1 MNRENSQNRSGD
13 ILIVDDSRS
22 SLDFLA
28 DLIEFAGYTAR
39 KVQHGEL
46 ALLSAQADP
55 PDLILLD
62 IRMRGMN
69 GYQVCSQLKADRRTS
84 DIPVIFLSALDDT
97 EAKLKGFELGAAD
110 YIIKPYQVEEVLAR
124 IRTQLEL
131 RRLRLNLEEQVTLRT
146 RQLEAEVVER
156 VQATQ
161 ELLESRQKLREL
173 SWHIEE
179 MREEERKHIAR
190 ELHDELGQV
199 LTVLRID
206 LVQLASQGDLPVQ
219 EFRNKLQAAIG
230 VLDQVADTTRSIS
243 ENLRPGMLD
252 MLGLAA
258 ATEHHVEKFIAATQL
273 RCKVAMNREEFDIH
287 PNVATALFRILQE
300 SLTNVARHANANE
313 IEVRLA
319 ELNDQMILVVQD
331 DGCGIPE
338 NPSDRR
344 RGFGMMG
351 MQERVELLGGQ
362 FLLESSPG
370 SGTRIEVSIPLKLTE
385 AAQ

>member
-1 MNRENSQNRSGD
+1 MDRESSCKQSGE
-13 ILIVDDSRS
+13 ILVVDDSRV

-28 DLIEFAGYTAR
+28 DLVEFAGYTAR
-39 KVQHGEL
+39 KAQQGEL
-46 ALLSAQADP
+46 AVLSAQANP
-55 PDLILLD
+55 PDLIMLD

-69 GYQVCSQLKADRRTS
+69 GYQVCSQLKADSRTS

-110 YIIKPYQVEEVLAR
+110 YITKPYQAEEVLAR
-124 IRTQLEL
+124 VRTQLEL
-131 RRLRLNLEEQVTLRT
+131 SRLRRHLEEQVNLRT

-156 VQATQ
+156 MQATQ
-161 ELLESRQKLREL
+161 ELLESRQQLREL

-199 LTVLRID
+199 VTVLRID
-206 LVQLASQGDLPVQ
+206 LMQLATRGDLSVQ
-219 EFRNKLQAAIG
+219 EIRSKLLETIG
-230 VLDQVADTTRSIS
+230 TLDQVADTVRSIS

-258 ATEHHVEKFIAATQL
+258 ATAHHVEKFIATTQL
-273 RCKVAMNREEFDIH
+273 HCKVAMNREEFNI
-287 PNVATALFRILQE
+287 PPKIATAVFRILQE

-313 IEVRLA
+313 VEVQLA
-319 ELNDQMILVVQD
+319 ELSNNLILVVQD
-331 DGCGIPE
+331 DGCGIQETPA
-338 NPSDRR
+338 SSR

-351 MQERVELLGGQ
+351 MRERVELLSGQ
-362 FLLESSPG
+362 FLIESSDG
-370 SGTRIEVSIPLKLTE
+370 KGTRIEASIPLKLAET
-385 AAQ
+385 AS